1 MSKRRGALL
10 RRWLAAALC
19 SASLAV
25 PSGCQSWVIARRPLT
40 FLEETVDAVI
50 APPDIDT
57 GADDAPPLVTAEP
70 RRVLHPQ
77 EDQYWDATL
86 EEVLQLALAQVA
98 IIRDRN
104 QFLSPSN
111 PLLASPEFTPSAFDP
126 AIQENGG
133 PFGGR
138 SVDMAQSD
146 FDPYITVSNIWGTNE
161 LIQNNLFLSG
171 GLLPGQTLGED
182 SAAFRSRIAQT
193 LSTGGVL
200 SLSHTWDYNSNNVPG
215 RLYPS
220 AYIGVLRAEYRQPLW
235 AGAGS
240 DFTSIAGPL
249 WRNLPGAP
257 LNQGV
262 VIARMNTRISV
273 LDFESR
279 VQSLLKNVADAWW
292 DLAYAGKAYESEV
305 AARDFARHLW
315 EQVKARVDAG
325 LEGASAVD
333 EAQARENFYER
344 SALANDAL
352 TTLYQREGQLRRLI
366 GLPVN
371 DGRLIRP
378 QGAVLTNDTGPDWH
392 QALAE
397 ALTHRVELR
406 RQQTTIET
414 LATQLRAA
422 CSLTRPQL
430 DFVSGYNLNGFGDN
444 LFNINDNGPF
454 PSAYNTLVGSEQ
466 TGWNLGFEFSMPLG
480 FRAANSQVRGLEL
493 RLAKAR
499 AVLAAQ
505 ELEISHELANAFQQL
520 DRWLSGVQF
529 QEARRNAA
537 EQRVSA
543 VESDYR
549 AGRTSV
555 DSLVRAQASAM
566 EATLAYHR
574 SAAEYRK
581 SLNELNYRAGRLL
594 DKHNVTLAEGI
605 WDPDTYA
612 ATVDRNLRRVLGT
625 TPDKP
630 LAADTRPAVKD
641 DAILQTTGFKE

>member
-1 MSKRRGALL
+1 MTERRRASL
-10 RRWLAAALC
+10 RRWVMAAMWAAC
-19 SASLAV
+19 VVAPA
-25 PSGCQSWVIARRPLT
+25 GCQKWNVAQRFET
-40 FLEETVDAVI
+40 FVDGRIDELIGPSEEETSGDQEGVPAL
-50 APPDIDT
+50 AT
-57 GADDAPPLVTAEP
+57 GAP

-86 EEVLQLALAQVA
+86 PDVLQIALTQVA

-111 PLLASPEFTPSAFDP
+111 PLLASPEFVPSGFDP

-133 PFGGR
+133 PFGARG
-138 SVDMAQSD
+138 VEAAEAD
-146 FDPYITVSNIWGTNE
+146 FDPFISVSNIWGNNE

-171 GLLPGQTLGED
+171 GLEPGQTLGED
-182 SAAFRSRIAQT
+182 SAAFRSRISKT
-193 LSTGGVL
+193 LSSGGVF
-200 SLSHTWDYNSNNVPG
+200 SLGHTWDYNANNIPG
-215 RLYPS
+215 RLYS
-220 AYIGVLRAEYRQPLW
+220 SVYVGQLRAEFRQPLW

-249 WRNLPGAP
+249 WRNQPGSP
-257 LNQGV
+257 LNQGIT
-262 VIARMNTRISV
+262 IARMNTQISV

-279 VQSLLKNVADAWW
+279 VQTLLKSVEDAWW
-292 DLAYAGKAYESEV
+292 DLAFAWRAYDSEV
-305 AARDFARHLW
+305 AARDFAKRLW

-325 LEGASAVD
+325 LEGAGAVD

-378 QGAVLTNDTGPDWH
+378 QEPALTNDAGPDWN

-406 RQQTTIET
+406 RQKSTVDV
-414 LATQLRAA
+414 LSAQLRAA
-422 CSLTRPQL
+422 CSLTKPQL

-444 LFNINDNGPF
+444 LFDINGRDPF
-454 PSAYNTLVGSEQ
+454 PSAYETLTASNQ
-466 TGWNLGFEFSMPLG
+466 TGWNMGFEFSMPLG

-505 ELEISHELANAFQQL
+505 ELEISHELANAYQQL

-529 QEARRNAA
+529 QEARRDAA
-537 EQRVSA
+537 EQRVDA

-566 EATLAYHR
+566 EARLAYHR
-574 SAAEYRK
+574 SVVEYRK
-581 SLNELNYRAGRLL
+581 ALNELNFRAGRLL
-594 DKHNVTLAEGI
+594 GQHNISLAEGV
-605 WDPDTYA
+605 WNPETYA
-612 ATVDRNLRRVLGT
+612 ATVERNLQRVVGT
-625 TPDKP
+625 KP
-630 LAADTRPAVKD
+630 ERPAPV
-641 DAILQTTGFKE
+641 EVE